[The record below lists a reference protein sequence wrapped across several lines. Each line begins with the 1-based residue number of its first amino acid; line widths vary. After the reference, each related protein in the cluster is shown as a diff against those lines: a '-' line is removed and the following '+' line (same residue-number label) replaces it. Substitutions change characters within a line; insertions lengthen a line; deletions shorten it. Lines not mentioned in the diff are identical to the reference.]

1 MSSEIAFS
9 HHYLVE
15 PEKVLTNEVVRR
27 GRRDSRIV
35 RLLLGRGASLYVHFS
50 LWWTFNGYLTVH

>member
-1 MSSEIAFS
+1 MAYEIAFS

-27 GRRDSRIV
+27 GQRDSRIA
-35 RLLLGRGASLYVHFS
+35 RLLLGRGASLHG
-50 LWWTFNGYLTVH
+50 TF

>member
-1 MSSEIAFS
+1 MAYEIAFS

-27 GRRDSRIV
+27 GQRDSRIA
-35 RLLLGRGASLYVHFS
+35 RLSLRRGASLRAHFS
-50 LWWTFNGYLTVH
+50 LW